1 MIQDI
6 SPLHLRN
13 EFEKKQPGKGSR
25 MMIFRGNEV
34 YIKQEE
40 ELDFPT
46 YEILENWCGRTGRK
60 LPEAVYLFSVGGEE
74 YFLTGLPEEK
84 PSEPSEPREEKSS
97 EPPEEKP
104 SEPPET
110 MCGGEQ
116 FAFVRMYEVRAKRPK
131 ERVFAAATAWHLY
144 GWYRD
149 NRYCGRC
156 GHRLSHDE
164 KLRMLSCPAC
174 GSQVF
179 PKIAPAVIVGVT
191 DGERI
196 LMTKYANREYKR
208 YALIAGFTEIGE
220 TAEETVQREV
230 AEEVG
235 LRVKNIRYYKSQ
247 PWGFDANLLLGY
259 FCELDDA
266 GEIALDTEELATA
279 EWVHYKDIPDD
290 PEGLSLTR
298 EMMTVFR
305 DGFRKR
311 RAGVP
316 LSEKS

>member
-6 SPLHLRN
+6 LPLHLRN
-13 EFEKKQPGKGSR
+13 EFEKKLPGKESR

-34 YIKQEE
+34 YIKRGGT
-40 ELDFPT
+40 LDFPT
-46 YEILENWCGRTGRK
+46 YEALENRCREK
-60 LPEAVYLFSVGGEE
+60 NMPVPQAVYLFSVGGEE
-74 YFLTGLPEEK
+74 YFLASLPEEAGEEPK
-84 PSEPSEPREEKSS
+84 KKVSEKKASEEPEKKASEVTEETCG
-97 EPPEEKP
+97 EEY
-104 SEPPET
+104 
-110 MCGGEQ
+110 
-116 FAFVRMYEVRAKRPK
+116 AFVRMFEVRAKRPK

-174 GSQVF
+174 GSQIF

-220 TAEETVQREV
+220 TAEETVRREV
-230 AEEVG
+230 FEEVG
-235 LRVKNIRYYKSQ
+235 LHVRNIRYYKSQ

-305 DGFRKR
+305 DGFRK
-311 RAGVP
+311 
-316 LSEKS
+316 

>member
-6 SPLHLRN
+6 MPSRLRN
-13 EFEKKQPGKGSR
+13 EFENRQPEKDSR
-25 MMIFRGNEV
+25 MMIFRGNEIC
-34 YIKQEE
+34 IKKDG
-40 ELDFPT
+40 ELDFPR
-46 YEILENWCGRTGRK
+46 YEELENWCAKVGGKT
-60 LPEAVYLFSVGGEE
+60 PETVYLFSVGEE
-74 YFLTGLPEEK
+74 AYFLTELPEEK
-84 PSEPSEPREEKSS
+84 TPERKVSESPEKDAPEPSEREVPES
-97 EPPEEKP
+97 PEEN
-104 SEPPET
+104 
-110 MCGGEQ
+110 
-116 FAFVRMYEVRAKRPK
+116 FAFVRMFAVRAMHPK
-131 ERVFAAATAWHLY
+131 ARVFAAATAWHLY

-149 NRYCGRC
+149 NQYCGRC
-156 GHRLSHDE
+156 GHKLSHDE

-174 GSQVF
+174 GNQVF

-220 TAEETVQREV
+220 TAEETVRREV

-235 LRVKNIRYYKSQ
+235 LHVKNIRYYKSQ

-266 GEIALDTEELATA
+266 GEIVLDTGELATA

-305 DGFRKR
+305 DRFPK
-311 RAGVP
+311 
-316 LSEKS
+316 